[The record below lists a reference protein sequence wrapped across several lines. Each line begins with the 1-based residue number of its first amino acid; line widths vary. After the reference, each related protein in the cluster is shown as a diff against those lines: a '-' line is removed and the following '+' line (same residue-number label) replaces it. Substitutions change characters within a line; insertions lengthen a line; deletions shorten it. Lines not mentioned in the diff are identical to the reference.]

1 MKVFCVGRNYR
12 EHARE
17 LDNPVP
23 DEPLI
28 FCKPVTALL
37 LDNNDFHLP
46 DFSNNVQYEGE
57 IVIRISKNGKAI
69 APEEASNYY
78 DKVAFGI
85 DFTARDLQTKLKEK
99 GHPWEIAKGFDQ
111 SAALSR
117 FISVNTRLQDS
128 ILFETHRNGK
138 MVQSGNTDDMIFS
151 YEDIIVYLSKFFT
164 LNEGDMIFTGTPAG
178 VGKVERGDVL
188 EGYIDGRKLL
198 SCHIK

>member
-1 MKVFCVGRNYR
+1 MKIFCVGRNYR
-12 EHARE
+12 DHARE
-17 LDNPVP
+17 LNNPVP

-37 LDNNDFHLP
+37 TESNDFHLP
-46 DFSNNVQYEGE
+46 DFSENIQYEGE
-57 IVIRISKNGKAI
+57 LVIRISKDGKSI
-69 APEEASNYY
+69 ALEEASTYY

-85 DFTARDLQTKLKEK
+85 DFTARDVQTRLKEK
-99 GHPWEIAKGFDQ
+99 GHPWEIAKGFDH

-117 FISVNTRLQDS
+117 FISVNTSLQDS
-128 ILFETHRNGK
+128 ILFETHKNGK
-138 MVQSGNTDDMIFS
+138 IVQSGNTDDMIFS

-178 VGKVERGDVL
+178 VGKVDRGDVL